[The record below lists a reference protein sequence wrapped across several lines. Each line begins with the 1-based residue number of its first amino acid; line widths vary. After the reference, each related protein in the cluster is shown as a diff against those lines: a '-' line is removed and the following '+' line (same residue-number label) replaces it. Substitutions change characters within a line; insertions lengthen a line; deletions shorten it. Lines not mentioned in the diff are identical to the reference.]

1 MLDSVIHQATIVQT
15 LDSAIQRISNRETNC
30 AIHWIDFYPVDS
42 AFQRLNNRGQINHYP
57 TAKYYGNQYC
67 YIH

>member
-15 LDSAIQRISNRETNC
+15 LDSVIQRISNRETNC
-30 AIHWIDFYPVDS
+30 TIHWIDFYAVDS
-42 AFQRLNNRGQINHYP
+42 AFQRLNNRGQINRYP